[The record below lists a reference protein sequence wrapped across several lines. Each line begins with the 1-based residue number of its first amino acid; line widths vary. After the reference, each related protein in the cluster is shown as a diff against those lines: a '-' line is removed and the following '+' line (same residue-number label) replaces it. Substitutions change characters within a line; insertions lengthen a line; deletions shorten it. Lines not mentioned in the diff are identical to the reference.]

1 MANCV
6 SWGYETNKPNRLQR
20 KSFKETSTPRKK
32 KRKSILRALLPRHID
47 QPQCQSTIVICTFK
61 KNDKQYD
68 QHRNSTS
75 TKQEWSR
82 KEEHNQQMTQTNYI
96 IIQTG
101 VLVKQGT
108 SWNKGKGI
116 LSSKYQVAYVQHT
129 ETKKTKC
136 IFFFSIQYWQ
146 SNCCAL
152 RVNEHISTTYMKVFC
167 SRAWP

>member
-1 MANCV
+1 MKQ
-6 SWGYETNKPNRLQR
+6 TNPIVFNVKVL
-20 KSFKETSTPRKK
+20 KK
-32 KRKSILRALLPRHID
+32 HQPPEKRKENQYWEHCCRDISISLNVKAQLWYAP
-47 QPQCQSTIVICTFK
+47 SK

-82 KEEHNQQMTQTNYI
+82 KEEHNQQTTQTNYI